1 VKQSCTQ
8 KNRRQFLTSRR
19 DFLRNGAGVLAIGA
33 FPRTFQAIA
42 DSNYPF
48 EEVLPAK
55 SGIRWTHTSGKSQER
70 FLPETT
76 GPGCAFLDYDNDG
89 WMDIYLVNSGKCDFY
104 DPNPALRNALYHNNR
119 DGTFTDVTEKAR
131 VSGGGYGQGVAVGDY
146 DGDGFA
152 DIYVTQYGRS
162 ILYHNNGDGTFTDVT
177 EKAGVAAPG
186 WSSSAVWF
194 DYDNDGKL
202 DLFVCQFVEFS
213 KALNKSCGP
222 GEEGKHGYCI
232 PRLYKPMSNWLFHN
246 NGDGTFTDVSKA
258 SGIAAS
264 LGKAWGVVATDLNND
279 GLLDLFVSNDTSP
292 NFIFMNRGKGR
303 FEENG
308 TYAGVAY
315 SADGRARSGMG
326 LDSADYNQDGWLDL
340 FVANIDLERFS
351 IYQNNHDET
360 YDDRAGPTGIGMA
373 TRLMSGWGLKFFDYD
388 NDGNLDLFLANG
400 NPDDLI
406 ESLHSQVKYQEPL
419 MLFRNNG
426 KGFQN
431 VSAQS
436 GPVFSKPLSA
446 RGMAVGDFDND
457 GGIDVLV
464 AINDGAPVLL
474 RNNVGRQNH
483 WLGVNLVG
491 KKSNPD
497 AIGARITYQSGDLKQ
512 QRMKVGGGS
521 FLSAHDP
528 RIVLGVGKRTKI
540 DWLEIQW
547 PQPSGKIERIAD
559 LPVDRYITIVEGT
572 GKWK

>member
-1 VKQSCTQ
+1 VNKSFTQ
-8 KNRRQFLTSRR
+8 KIRNQFLTSRR

-33 FPRTFQAIA
+33 VPRPFQAIA

-48 EEVLPAK
+48 AEVLPAK
-55 SGIRWTHTSGKSQER
+55 SGIHWTHTSGKSPER

-89 WMDIYLVNSGKCDFY
+89 WMDIYLVNSGKCDFF

-131 VSGGGYGQGVAVGDY
+131 VPGGGYGQGVAVGDY
-146 DGDGFA
+146 DGDGFP
-152 DIYVTQYGRS
+152 DIYLTQYGRS

-246 NGDGTFTDVSKA
+246 NGDGTFTDVSNA
-258 SGIAAS
+258 SRIEAS

-326 LDSADYNQDGWLDL
+326 LDSADFNQDGWLDL

-360 YDDRAGPTGIGMA
+360 YDDQAGPTGIGMA

-419 MLFRNNG
+419 MLFRNTG

-431 VSAQS
+431 VSEQS

-540 DWLEIQW
+540 DWFEIQW

-559 LPVDRYITIVEGT
+559 LPIDRYITIVEGT